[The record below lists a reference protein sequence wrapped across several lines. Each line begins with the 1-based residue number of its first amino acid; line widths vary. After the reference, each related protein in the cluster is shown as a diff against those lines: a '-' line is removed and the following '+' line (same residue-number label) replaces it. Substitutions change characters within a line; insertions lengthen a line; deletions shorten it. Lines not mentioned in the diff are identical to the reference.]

1 MSEAEAI
8 WERINAQSDR
18 MSELEARM
26 AAHEARMVSIEQK
39 IDLSRQ
45 ERTEQYK
52 DIKAALTNISNEVSE
67 YRGAL
72 QFGKWLAGILI
83 ALGVP
88 AALLT
93 AWGAHK

>member
-26 AAHEARMVSIEQK
+26 AAYEARTVSIEQK

-52 DIKAALTNISNEVSE
+52 DIKASLQTISNEVSE